1 MIIKPEITGVVARSA
16 HPLGCEQAIIKQI
29 EYVKNAIPIKN
40 GPKRVLIIGASSG
53 FGLAARIALT
63 FGGAKADTI
72 GISFER
78 AQNEKNVGSAGFYNN
93 LYFQKHAQS
102 EGRIAVN
109 IDGDA
114 FSSQIKAEAIE
125 AIETYFE
132 GEVDL
137 IIYSVASGVRPKPDT
152 GEMWRS
158 AIKPI
163 DQSVFGASISLEDDQ
178 WQETTLPPA
187 SDAEIE
193 GTLKV
198 MGGEDWELWVDALIN
213 SESIG
218 EGCKTIA
225 FSYMGSDITHPIY
238 LDGTLGRA
246 KIDLHQTSHSLNLK
260 LANFNGGAYA
270 TVCKALVTKASV
282 FIPGLS
288 PYLIALYKVMK
299 ANGTHEGCI
308 EQMQRLFTTK
318 LYGGDTDHGDKDNL
332 TKVPVDGERLIRIDD
347 LELDAA
353 TQQQVHTLVKTMNRD
368 NFQDIGDY
376 CGFKNAFLQLNGFGF
391 EEVDYHAP
399 VDLEQIVTPVI
410 VP

>member
-16 HPLGCEQAIIKQI
+16 HPLGCEKAIIQQI
-29 EYVKNAIPIKN
+29 EYVQNSTPIKE

-72 GISFER
+72 GVSFER
-78 AQNEKNVGSAGFYNN
+78 GPSEKSVGSAGFYNN
-93 LYFQKHAQS
+93 LYFNKHAQL
-102 EGRIAVN
+102 ENRIAIN

-114 FSSQIKAEAIE
+114 FSPQLKNEVIE

-137 IIYSVASGVRPKPDT
+137 IIYSVASGVRPNYQT
-152 GEMWRS
+152 GDMWRS

-163 DQSVFGASISLEDDQ
+163 DQSVSGASVSIETDQ
-178 WQETTLPPA
+178 WVVSELAPA
-187 SDAEIE
+187 SKSEID

-198 MGGEDWELWVDALIN
+198 MGGEDWEAWIDTLIN
-213 SESIG
+213 ADSIAK
-218 EGCKTIA
+218 GCKTIA
-225 FSYMGSDITHPIY
+225 FSYIGSELTHPIY

-260 LANFNGGAYA
+260 LANYNGGAYA

-282 FIPGLS
+282 FIPGLT

-299 ANGTHEGCI
+299 QNGTHEGCI

-318 LYGGDTDHGDKDNL
+318 LYGT
-332 TKVPVDGERLIRIDD
+332 TKIPVDGERLIRIDD
-347 LELDAA
+347 LELAPE
-353 TQQQVHTLVKTMNRD
+353 TQQQVQQLVHSMNAT
-368 NFQDIGDY
+368 NFSQIGDY
-376 CGFKNAFLQLNGFGF
+376 HGFKQAFLQLNGFEF
-391 EEVDYHAP
+391 EGIDYNTDVDIDSI
-399 VDLEQIVTPVI
+399 VCNTMTKQIA
-410 VP
+410 